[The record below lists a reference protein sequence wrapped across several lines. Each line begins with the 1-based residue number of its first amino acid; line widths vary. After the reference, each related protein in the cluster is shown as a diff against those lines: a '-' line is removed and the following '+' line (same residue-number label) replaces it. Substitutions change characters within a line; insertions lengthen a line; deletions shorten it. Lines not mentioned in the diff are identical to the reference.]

1 LTTCS
6 LVNENPDEGKM
17 LVPEKHFEKIN
28 ISNEVKSSES
38 SSFTQIL
45 QLWIFLGSSKRAK
58 TSEKW
63 L

>member
-17 LVPEKHFEKIN
+17 LVPEKHFKKIN

-45 QLWIFLGSSKRAK
+45 QLWILLGSSKRAK